1 MRDYLAIAAPLLLH
15 MLVSEAVPILA
26 AALGVTGADS
36 AWMTTMTALAVLP
49 FAYKMYCADRKR
61 GCCAAPERTPQT
73 APQGTPERTPQT
85 VRLPRLAAL
94 ALCFVAG
101 GILNLAW
108 SRVLA
113 WLRLTEH
120 FSNQVQEQL
129 FASTVLVQI
138 LGLGILVPV
147 AEELIFRVLI
157 YTRMKRILSVRQSV
171 FFSALLFAVYHG
183 NLVQMIFA
191 FPLALVLA
199 LLYERGRFAGYPIA
213 FHIGANLTAVLVNF
227 LLA

>member
-15 MLVSEAVPILA
+15 MLISEAVPILA

-61 GCCAAPERTPQT
+61 GCCAA
-73 APQGTPERTPQT
+73 PERTPQT